1 MWEIG
6 RNLEVYLAPPLG
18 VGHINEVSHSC
29 GPRNVAYP
37 MSDSKT
43 QLREWFN
50 GSIADFVGSGYGYG
64 QRTSLLSS
72 PTMVLIIANVVVFLV
87 MLFSG
92 DVGDCSSL
100 TCQLLAQQNSL
111 VLSGFYWQLF
121 TSMFVHFGPLHIMF
135 NMFALYYFGR
145 LNENAFSTPKFLAIY
160 FVSGLLGSVMTLV
173 LLPASTLSGGAS
185 GAIFGLVGSYVAI
198 ARRVQHMGA
207 ALLYALLIFVQS
219 SFLPGV
225 NIFAHLFG
233 LIGGLVLGFV
243 FSAGREPHREPFS
256 YTYTYNA

>member
-1 MWEIG
+1 M
-6 RNLEVYLAPPLG
+6 LHLLG
-18 VGHINEVSHSC
+18 SNSFPMVDLKTHLSEPSNES
-29 GPRNVAYP
+29 
-37 MSDSKT
+37 
-43 QLREWFN
+43 
-50 GSIADFVGSGYGYG
+50 GSTLNFVGSGYRYG
-64 QRTSLLSS
+64 KQGSLLSS
-72 PTMVLIIANVVVFLV
+72 PTVVLIIANVIVFLA
-87 MLFSG
+87 MLVSG
-92 DVGDCSSL
+92 DVGDCNSL
-100 TCQLLAQQNSL
+100 ICQLLAQQNNL

-160 FVSGLLGSVMTLV
+160 FASGLLGSVMSLV
-173 LLPASTLSGGAS
+173 LLPPTALSGGAS

-198 ARRVQHMGA
+198 ARRMQHMGV

-233 LIGGLVLGFV
+233 LIGGIVLGLI
-243 FSAGREPHREPFS
+243 FSTRREPHFDSFS
-256 YTYTYNA
+256 YTYNT